1 MPDRVLPGPVQENSC
16 IREAVCVH
24 TRKIYD
30 SCRDKDYAPCKHLFT
45 LPTVRLIGLYTYIII
60 AMSKTC
66 KQRRIEMR
74 RIGRGAEDR
83 KKGQHSQARSQ
94 KKRKS
99 K

>member
-30 SCRDKDYAPCKHLFT
+30 SCRDKGYAPCIHLFT
-45 LPTVRLIGLYTYIII
+45 LPTVRLIGLYTYII

-74 RIGRGAEDR
+74 RIVRGAEDR
-83 KKGQHSQARSQ
+83 
-94 KKRKS
+94 
-99 K
+99 